1 MRNRPKYNFFKNSRY
16 AFEGVLAALKQE
28 RAFQIEVALAFV
40 LTIVLW
46 LLPVKI
52 HYKFILQA
60 SLIIPFIAEM
70 FNTAVE
76 NTVDLACKEIH
87 PLAKYAKDTAS
98 AGVFFSLVL
107 TGLIWVFTLLIAF
120 GVVN

>member
-1 MRNRPKYNFFKNSRY
+1 MRNKPKYNFLKNSKY
-16 AFEGVLAALKQE
+16 ALEGVFAALKQE
-28 RAFQIEVALAFV
+28 RAFQIEVFLAI
-40 LTIVLW
+40 LMTIILW
-46 LLPVKI
+46 LLPIKI
-52 HYKFILQA
+52 GYKFILQA

-70 FNTAVE
+70 FNTAIE

-107 TGLIWVFTLLIAF
+107 TGLIWLFTLLIAF
-120 GVVN
+120 NIV

>member
-1 MRNRPKYNFFKNSRY
+1 MQKKTKYSLFKNSRY
-16 AFEGVLAALKQE
+16 ALEGVFAALKQE
-28 RAFQIEVALAFV
+28 RAFQIEVFLAILMSIALWQFP
-40 LTIVLW
+40 I
-46 LLPVKI
+46 KI

-60 SLIIPFIAEM
+60 SLFIPFIAEM
-70 FNTAVE
+70 FNTAIE

-120 GVVN
+120 NLV

>member
-1 MRNRPKYNFFKNSRY
+1 MRNRPKYNFFKNSKY
-16 AFEGVLAALKQE
+16 ALQGVWAALKQE
-28 RAFQIEVALAFV
+28 RAFQIEVFLAIIM
-40 LTIVLW
+40 TITLW
-46 LLPVKI
+46 LLPIKI
-52 HYKFILQA
+52 HFKFILQA
-60 SLIIPFIAEM
+60 SLFIPFIAEM

-107 TGLIWVFTLLIAF
+107 TGLIWLFTLLIAF
-120 GVVN
+120 NLV